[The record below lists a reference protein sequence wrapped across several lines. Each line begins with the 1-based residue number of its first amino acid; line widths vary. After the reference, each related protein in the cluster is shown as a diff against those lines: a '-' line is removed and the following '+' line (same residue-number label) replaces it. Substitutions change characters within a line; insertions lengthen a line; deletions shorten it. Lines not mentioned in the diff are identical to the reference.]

1 MKLGVRI
8 NPKNITDTENVE
20 KINISITITLHGD
33 SKCQEKKDAHAKH
46 FCSRCNFR
54 QLLIIYMPPSNCPAA
69 RNS

>member
-33 SKCQEKKDAHAKH
+33 SKCQEKRMHMRNIFAADAILD
-46 FCSRCNFR
+46 N
-54 QLLIIYMPPSNCPAA
+54 Y
-69 RNS
+69 